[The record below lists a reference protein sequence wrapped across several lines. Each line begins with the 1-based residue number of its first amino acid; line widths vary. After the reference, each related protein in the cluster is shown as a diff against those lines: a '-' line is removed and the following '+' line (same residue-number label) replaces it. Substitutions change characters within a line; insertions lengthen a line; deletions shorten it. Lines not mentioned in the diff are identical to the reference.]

1 MPKTS
6 SEVRAKNPCSILNF
20 VKHENPMLH
29 EMIEE
34 LCVGYLFSTRKRPAG
49 LTFLMPDDKT
59 TKQLL
64 GMLEKGNDEE
74 VINVLQSLVIVSV
87 LPDLGSFGDGE
98 SAVTFS
104 GKKLPVVKASSASVE
119 LEGGVKVKDCGFD
132 PRTINGKRAM
142 ISVYQV
148 DGLPDMSKAQDGKVP
163 AKPPR
168 VKGGAQI
175 AVPRQKLMSEVCQAQ
190 FGQGIDAAMQI
201 LVVMHAN
208 AVKTDPQAAK
218 LIASQCSGDTF
229 ASLAILLQPYKEG
242 KKYFEDDKLAKLL
255 GDNLLG
261 EGANVAGLYVLC
273 QDLQAKYQAIQ
284 QSAQCDCG
292 AIQAAINKS
301 FSNGISKNTA
311 PKVLAQIA
319 KDLAPVLSQA
329 RGVAQ
334 EPAQI
339 LMEAEL
345 RLMSALAHENSFNC
359 DQMQYLLQFQCNLNN
374 PYFCNANLGDNA
386 FFFSTSFLMVKSDAL
401 GFAPGRCQNG
411 STNLNSIGD
420 DDEEINLSEFVAK
433 ENANKVAKAQ
443 GIINGLMKNLPVV

>member
-64 GMLEKGNDEE
+64 SMLEKGNDEE
-74 VINVLQSLVIVSV
+74 VINVLQSLVVVSV
-87 LPDLGSFGDGE
+87 LPDLSSFSDGE

-104 GKKLPVVKASSASVE
+104 GKKLPVVKASSTSVE
-119 LEGGVKVKDCGFD
+119 LEGGVKVKECGFD
-132 PRTINGKRAM
+132 PRTLNGKRAM

-175 AVPRQKLMSEVCQAQ
+175 VVPRQQLMNEVCEAQ

-201 LVVMHAN
+201 LIVMHAN
-208 AVKTDPQAAK
+208 AVKNQDQQAAQ

-229 ASLAILLQPYKEG
+229 ASLAILLQPHKQN
-242 KKYFEDDKLAKLL
+242 KLYFDDDKLKKLL
-255 GDNLLG
+255 GDNLP
-261 EGANVAGLYVLC
+261 GAGASVSGLYVVC
-273 QDLQAKYQAIQ
+273 QDLQAKYKAIQ
-284 QSAQCDCG
+284 QSAKCDCD
-292 AIQAAINKS
+292 AIEAAINSS
-301 FSNGISKNTA
+301 FTGMSKNTA

-319 KDLAPVLSQA
+319 KGLAPVLTKV
-329 RGVAQ
+329 RGVVQ
-334 EPAQI
+334 EPGQI

-345 RLMSALAHENSFNC
+345 RLMSGLAHENSFGC
-359 DQMQYLLQFQCNLNN
+359 EQMKQLLQLQCNLNR
-374 PYFCNANLGDNA
+374 PYFCDNSVGDNA
-386 FFFSTSFLMVKSDAL
+386 FFYSTSFLMVRSDVL
-401 GFAPGRCQNG
+401 GFVPGRCQNG
-411 STNLNSIGD
+411 STNLNQIGD
-420 DDEEINLSEFVAK
+420 DDSEINISEYVANQ
-433 ENANKVAKAQ
+433 NASKVAKAQ
-443 GIINGLMKNLPVV
+443 DIMKSLPVV